1 MTTHDLPTGPPKER
15 GSTRPVTIE
24 GDPDGRTY
32 HCEVRATTGLT
43 PGSIVWIE
51 LGATFATVALRQEKV
66 GGQWRQAVV
75 MRSPSGM
82 PSDVHVRL
90 SPDPKTAPPDL
101 G

>member
-1 MTTHDLPTGPPKER
+1 MTGPPQER

-32 HCEVRATTGLT
+32 YCEVRTL
-43 PGSIVWIE
+43 PGSGLKPDDIVWIE
-51 LGATFATVALRQEKV
+51 LGATWAIVGGRKERV

-75 MRSPSGM
+75 MQSQSGM

-90 SPDPKTAPPDL
+90 SPNPATAPPEL